1 MKQQVHEP
9 GTGNEGLMERLDRLD
24 QALHGRGV
32 SRSIRSA
39 LLDLGRCLGAAGVYA
54 EKNWRASQRRSGGI
68 DARARRMFS

>member
-1 MKQQVHEP
+1 MKQQVDEP

>member
-32 SRSIRSA
+32 SR
-39 LLDLGRCLGAAGVYA
+39 
-54 EKNWRASQRRSGGI
+54 
-68 DARARRMFS
+68 